1 MDKKIYNFIDDYR
14 AVLLLIITVLGLALF
29 APNFLNIYNITSI
42 LKGVS
47 LNAIVVI
54 GFTLVFIIRELDLS
68 IGAVVMLGGMLTI
81 GIEQEYGIFLAITAA
96 SFAGIMI
103 GFVNGYLVAKI
114 KIHSFIVTLGM
125 MSIVLGLMHI
135 YSNGGSITTEDYD
148 IADWLD
154 TSNIP
159 LLPPL
164 VIITLAIVFLS
175 HFILTR
181 TAWGRAFFSVGGN
194 QETAWLAGL
203 NKDVYIISAF
213 TISGLMSALGGAIFA
228 LSLSSMPANI
238 TLANSTLMAVLAATI
253 IGGTL
258 MSGGK
263 GSIAKSYF
271 AVLLL
276 GTIFNGLSLFGFSYD
291 IQIFVNGAIL
301 AFVVLYEAW
310 NVNKHNLQKGQNPK
324 LLSK

>member
-1 MDKKIYNFIDDYR
+1 MDKKIYNFIDEYR
-14 AVLLLIITVLGLALF
+14 AILLLLIVAFGLSLF
-29 APNFLNIYNITSI
+29 APNFLNAYNITSI
-42 LKGVS
+42 LKGIS

-68 IGAVVMLGGMLTI
+68 IGSVVMLGGMLTI
-81 GIEQEYGIFLAITAA
+81 GIETQHGIFWAVTIA
-96 SFAGIMI
+96 SLAGIVI

-135 YSNGGSITTEDYD
+135 YSNGDSLSTENYD

-154 TSNIP
+154 TSEIP

-164 VIITLAIVFLS
+164 VIITLVIVFLS

-181 TAWGRAFFSVGGN
+181 TTWGRGFFSVGGN

-228 LSLSSMPANI
+228 LTLSSMPANI

-301 AFVVLYEAW
+301 AIVVLYEAW

-324 LLSK
+324 LLN